1 MTGWPIARLFGFEIR
16 IHLSWILIGA
26 LVTVLVVTQL
36 DTNAPSVP
44 VPVRWLIGAVIA
56 LAFFLSVLAHE
67 LGHGIVAR
75 RRGLEVGPITVFF
88 FGGSASFQLESDRP
102 KDEAA
107 VAFAGPALSLL
118 IGGSLALVGLL
129 LQRSPDEPIRAIG
142 LVALLL
148 ASLNLILGAAN
159 LVPAYPLDGGRL
171 VRAIY
176 WHRRGSEKE
185 GARMAALSGR
195 LVGWGLLGVGLAIML
210 LGNTL
215 DGLMLGV
222 SGWLLGSASRG
233 ITRRLAVQEL
243 IEDVAVG
250 DVVERG
256 VASVSP
262 HLTVDTFADQL
273 IEGGDGSAVPVMRDE
288 EVLGVIGS
296 GQLRRLG
303 RKSWA
308 TTRAEDVMVGPQ
320 SMSTLSPTDSLWAAL
335 DRLRRTGLD
344 GLPVIADDA
353 FVGLVT
359 RQLVATAIQDRA
371 RLRGVTIR

>member
-1 MTGWPIARLFGFEIR
+1 MSGWPIARLFGFEIR

-36 DTNAPSVP
+36 DQNAPQVP
-44 VPVRWLIGAVIA
+44 VPVRWLIGASIA
-56 LAFFLSVLAHE
+56 VAFFLSVLAHE

-107 VAFAGPALSLL
+107 VAIAGPALSLV
-118 IGGSLALVGLL
+118 IGGVLAAGGFL
-129 LQRSPDEPIRAIG
+129 LQQSDDDTLRAGG

-171 VRAIY
+171 VRAIF
-176 WHRRGSEKE
+176 WARRGSEKA
-185 GARMAALSGR
+185 GARAAATSGR
-195 LVGWGLLGVGLAIML
+195 LVGWGLLGIGLAVMII
-210 LGNTL
+210 GDTI

-243 IEDVAVG
+243 LEDVPVG
-250 DVVERG
+250 DVVDRD
-256 VASVSP
+256 VATVSP

-273 IEGGDGSAVPVMRDE
+273 IEGGDGAAVPVMRND
-288 EVLGVIGS
+288 EVLGVIGT
-296 GQLRRLG
+296 GQVRRLG
-303 RKSWA
+303 RKAWA
-308 TTRAEDVMVGPQ
+308 TTRAEELMVGPP
-320 SMSTLSPTDSLWAAL
+320 SMAALSPTDSLWAAL

-344 GLPVIADDA
+344 GLPVVADDT
-353 FVGLVT
+353 FIGLVT

>member
-1 MTGWPIARLFGFEIR
+1 VTGWPVARLFGFEIR

-26 LVTVLVVTQL
+26 LVTVLVVNQL
-36 DTNAPSVP
+36 DVNAPSVP

-56 LAFFLSVLAHE
+56 VAFFLSVLAHE
-67 LGHGIVAR
+67 LGHGVVAR

-107 VAFAGPALSLL
+107 VALAGPALSLA
-118 IGGSLALVGLL
+118 IGGVLAVGGLL
-129 LQRSPDEPIRAIG
+129 LQGSADETVRATG

-171 VRAIY
+171 VRAIF
-176 WHRRGSEKE
+176 WARRGSEKE
-185 GARMAALSGR
+185 GARMAATSGR
-195 LVGWGLLGVGLAIML
+195 LVGWGLLGLGLAVMVV
-210 LGNTL
+210 GDTV
-215 DGLMLGV
+215 DGLMLGI

-243 IEDVAVG
+243 LEDVPVG
-250 DVVERG
+250 DVVDRG

-273 IEGGDGSAVPVMRDE
+273 IEGGDGSALPVMRDD
-288 EVLGVIGS
+288 EVLGVIGA

-303 RKSWA
+303 RKAWA
-308 TTRAEDVMVGPQ
+308 TTRAEDVMIGPP
-320 SMSTLSPTDSLWAAL
+320 SMSSLKPSDSLWAAL

-344 GLPVIADDA
+344 GLPVVADDT
-353 FVGLVT
+353 FVGLIT